1 MENKFVDEK
10 NFKNKMDLKL
20 LKRLLKYSKPYAHLL
35 ALSLLLILVVTSVDL
50 ARPYMTKI
58 LIDDFVDAYS
68 NPMMLTDFPLD
79 DSSIEFKNKYYTR
92 IAAIPSTYIC
102 QEDNTF
108 QLLKKSG
115 EYILIKGG
123 IPDNSSFEISN
134 SKVLYN
140 GDSYSGTM
148 LTKEEYLVFRAA
160 DIKGIFNIT
169 LLLIILL
176 FIGLLADFLQTFLL
190 SYSGLK
196 IVHLIRTQLYNHV
209 NRLSL
214 GFFNKTP
221 TGMLLTRI
229 TNDMENLNEL
239 YSSVIVSFLKD
250 MFLFFGT
257 GFMMLKLDIKLSGI
271 IFLAIPLVGL
281 LSYLYQKKSRDAYRE
296 VRRRLSAINSSLGEN
311 FSGIKIIQGFAQEKA
326 KIEEFDRI
334 NTAHKEASMVELKV
348 FAIFRPIINFTYS
361 LTLALLLY
369 YGGGSVISSAIEF
382 GVLFAFISYLDQF
395 FQPIFDISEKLNILQ
410 SAMAS
415 AERAFE
421 LLDNQEFTEEILNP
435 IEKEFKGKIEFKN
448 VWFAYKDENY
458 VLKDVSFTI
467 EPGETVAFVGAT
479 GSGKTTIISLISR
492 LYDIQKGEILID
504 DVNIKEMSI
513 PNLRK
518 QIASVL
524 QDVFL
529 FTGDILE
536 NIRLQDKAISE
547 EKAIEASK
555 YVNAHRFI
563 SKMPKGYRS
572 KVEENGA
579 TLSSGERQLL
589 SFARALVTDPKIL
602 ILDEAT
608 SSIDTG
614 TEELIQDAIQKLV
627 ENRTTIV
634 VAHRLSTIQHS
645 DKIVVM
651 HKGAI
656 QEMGSHL
663 ELLKNKG
670 LYYNLYLLQ
679 YES

>member
-10 NFKNKMDLKL
+10 NFKNKMDFKI
-20 LKRLLKYSKPYAHLL
+20 LKRLLSYSKPYAYLL
-35 ALSLLLILVVTSVDL
+35 AISLLLIVIVTSADL

-58 LIDDFVDAYS
+58 LIDDFVDVY
-68 NPMMLTDFPLD
+68 NKPMIITDSMINE
-79 DSSIEFKNKYYTR
+79 DSILFEQNYYTR
-92 IAAIPSTYIC
+92 ISKVNENQIFASKDIR
-102 QEDNTF
+102 
-108 QLLKKSG
+108 QLLKKDG
-115 EYILIKGG
+115 QYILIQGA
-123 IPDNSSFEISN
+123 IPNNSDFEISN
-134 SKVLYN
+134 SQVVHNNKTYL
-140 GDSYSGTM
+140 GTI
-148 LTKEEYLVFRAA
+148 LTKPQYLIFREG
-160 DIKGIFNIT
+160 DFQGIYMIS
-169 LLLIILL
+169 LLLIGLL
-176 FIGLLADFLQTFLL
+176 LIGLLADIFQTYLL

-196 IVHLIRTQLYNHV
+196 IVHIIRTELYNHI

-271 IFLAIPLVGL
+271 IFLTIPLVGL
-281 LSYLYQKKSRDAYRE
+281 ISYLYQKKSRDAYRE
-296 VRRRLSAINSSLGEN
+296 VRRRLSAINSSLSEN
-311 FSGIKIIQGFAQEKA
+311 FSGMKIIQSFAQEKA
-326 KIEEFDRI
+326 KFQEFDEI
-334 NTAHKEASMVELKV
+334 NKAHKKASMEELQV
-348 FAIFRPIINFTYS
+348 FAVFRPIINFMYS
-361 LTLALLLY
+361 LALALLLY
-369 YGGGSVISSAIEF
+369 YGGGSVISSTIEF

-395 FQPIFDISEKLNILQ
+395 FQPIFDLSEKLNILQ

-421 LLDNQEFTEEILNP
+421 LLDNKEFLKESKNP
-435 IEKEFKGKIEFKN
+435 IKKEFQGKIEFKN
-448 VWFAYKDENY
+448 VWFAYKDDDY
-458 VLKDVSFTI
+458 VLKNVSFII
-467 EPGETVAFVGAT
+467 EKGETVAFVGAT
-479 GSGKTTIISLISR
+479 GSGKTTIISLIAR
-492 LYDIQKGEILID
+492 LYDIQKGDIYID
-504 DVNIKEMSI
+504 DVNIKDMSI
-513 PNLRK
+513 PFLRK

-529 FTGDILE
+529 FTGNIIE
-536 NIRLQDKAISE
+536 NIRLQNLDIDESQV
-547 EKAIEASK
+547 IEASK
-555 YVNAHRFI
+555 YVNAHEFI
-563 SKMPKGYRS
+563 SKMPKGYHS

-579 TLSSGERQLL
+579 TLSSGQRQLL

-614 TEELIQDAIQKLV
+614 TEELIQDAIKKLIK
-627 ENRTTIV
+627 NRTTIV

-651 HKGAI
+651 HKGQI
-656 QEMGSHL
+656 QEIGNHTS
-663 ELLKNKG
+663 LLKNKG

-679 YES
+679 YEA